1 MEETN
6 IPDQLTYHAPS
17 QETTKEPK
25 DALFMAARIISA
37 IFTPFMVPFVAFL
50 LLFFFTYLRILP
62 CNITD
67 SSDHGILLYHS
78 PSDAW
83 YIPSSENQWL
93 DVRELGKR
101 EKRFL
106 HT

>member
-50 LLFFFTYLRILP
+50 LLFFLHIYEYFP
-62 CNITD
+62 CNI
-67 SSDHGILLYHS
+67 
-78 PSDAW
+78 
-83 YIPSSENQWL
+83 N
-93 DVRELGKR
+93 
-101 EKRFL
+101 
-106 HT
+106 

>member
-50 LLFFFTYLRILP
+50 Q
-62 CNITD
+62 NN
-67 SSDHGILLYHS
+67 
-78 PSDAW
+78 A
-83 YIPSSENQWL
+83 
-93 DVRELGKR
+93 V
-101 EKRFL
+101 
-106 HT
+106 